1 MQLKSLGITMTMA
14 MTLHT
19 FFDGDEFPEYP
30 QTIEN
35 YMLR

>member
-1 MQLKSLGITMTMA
+1 MQMHLKPLGLT

-35 YMLR
+35 YMLS